1 MIDEILFCG
10 AARFALEPRA
20 IGEPATPGGSDGM
33 KVDLEG
39 NARSE
44 LRLRSAVEL

>member
-1 MIDEILFCG
+1 MSLVACY
-10 AARFALEPRA
+10 P
-20 IGEPATPGGSDGM
+20 DGM